1 MSRECDDLFLG
12 DKYLFLLDRN
22 FYALHKTERV
32 GVENLYLP
40 KTIIMTGLVLEG
52 GGMRGVFTAG
62 VLDYLLDAGITFPYA
77 VAVSAGA
84 GHGLSY
90 KSKQRGRAKKTCIDL
105 LRKYNYV
112 GVKQLWNTRSI
123 FNQKIIYDLI
133 PNEILPFDFEMCFA
147 DFMRYEMVT
156 TNCITGRAEYHSER
170 YSKKR
175 LLQITKASGS
185 LPFGCPICML
195 DGVPMLDGGI
205 TDPIPVDHALEMGC
219 DRIVVVL
226 THNAGYRDT
235 VHRLKNLTL
244 MYSEFPRLRVA
255 LRNMTE
261 VYNAQMER
269 VEELERQG
277 IALVLRPE
285 APLMIDRLSTNLV
298 NLYAL
303 YDEAYDIAA
312 RELSKWKNA
321 TPEW

>member
-1 MSRECDDLFLG
+1 
-12 DKYLFLLDRN
+12 
-22 FYALHKTERV
+22 
-32 GVENLYLP
+32 
-40 KTIIMTGLVLEG
+40 MTGLVLEG

-90 KSKQRGRAKKTCIDL
+90 KSKQRGRAKKTCIDML
-105 LRKYNYV
+105 KRYNYV

-156 TNCITGRAEYHSER
+156 TNCLTGLAEYHSER
-170 YSKKR
+170 YDAAR
-175 LLQITKASGS
+175 LLQVAKASGS

-219 DRIVVVL
+219 DRLVVVL
-226 THNAGYRDT
+226 TRNKGYRDT
-235 VHRLKNLTL
+235 MPRLKNLTL
-244 MYSEFPRLRVA
+244 MYSEYPRLRVA
-255 LRNMTE
+255 LSHIAD
-261 VYNAQMER
+261 VYNAQLDR
-269 VEELERQG
+269 VEELEREG
-277 IALVLRPE
+277 RALVLRPE
-285 APLMIDRLSTNLV
+285 APLQIDRLSTNLV

-303 YDEAYDIAA
+303 YDEAYDIAI
-312 RELSKWKNA
+312 RELSKWKNS